1 MGWDDPVV
9 FAGWASFCHCCNSM
23 LIILTLLL
31 LAINTAA
38 HRKQSVPISG
48 TIPRQ
53 IFRFEHSVDGNLWA
67 DALEVSVTLGDGIV
81 DRSGYAAALKDLL
94 SSTAAPSSLRS
105 RYFLRST
112 EGNGAFGS
120 IPLSCW
126 AVAGANAVVEV
137 AIGLNGDVRGVS
149 LMAPCAGRGLDG
161 VGDGEMAVVDRVK
174 LIRPQVVSIAP
185 AEGMG
190 QVAGD
195 VAERLV
201 GGGTGATEVKNDK
214 VAKKPDE
221 RTWLQK
227 NWLFV
232 ALGLFIFANKL
243 GGANN

>member
-1 MGWDDPVV
+1 
-9 FAGWASFCHCCNSM
+9 M

-105 RYFLRST
+105 DSGAPSSLRSERYFLRST

>member
-1 MGWDDPVV
+1 
-9 FAGWASFCHCCNSM
+9 M

-94 SSTAAPSSLRS
+94 SSTAAPSSLPE

-161 VGDGEMAVVDRVK
+161 VGDGEMAVMDRVK

>member
-1 MGWDDPVV
+1 M
-9 FAGWASFCHCCNSM
+9 
-23 LIILTLLL
+23 
-31 LAINTAA
+31 
-38 HRKQSVPISG
+38 
-48 TIPRQ
+48 
-53 IFRFEHSVDGNLWA
+53 
-67 DALEVSVTLGDGIV
+67 
-81 DRSGYAAALKDLL
+81 
-94 SSTAAPSSLRS
+94 
-105 RYFLRST
+105 
-112 EGNGAFGS
+112 
-120 IPLSCW
+120 
-126 AVAGANAVVEV
+126 AGANAVVEV

>member
-1 MGWDDPVV
+1 
-9 FAGWASFCHCCNSM
+9 M

-94 SSTAAPSSLRS
+94 SSTAAPSS